1 MTAPGQWGAMKARTK
16 ESGRHVGAVLKALDI
31 LESFQA
37 QPTLSLKEL
46 IDLSG
51 LNRSRV
57 MRLAGTLEARGYLG
71 LEPDTGHYRLGS
83 RLLTLGKLFEQNN
96 TLMSLARPA
105 LKRLV
110 EITGESASLY
120 AIDGFERVALAREH
134 GTHEVRFSVTEGGRS
149 ELYAGAAGKVL
160 LAHAP
165 PNVATGVLKAGVM
178 RRLTPGTVVDP
189 IRLKAHLKTIR
200 RQGWAFSKGDRVA
213 DAWGIAAPVF
223 GHDGAARAAIGV
235 AGPINRLT
243 APMRTQ
249 TVAAVTEVAREL
261 SRDLGWSPASTGTN
275 TTPRRKR

>member
-1 MTAPGQWGAMKARTK
+1 MTEGNAHSLPGQWSTMKPRTK
-16 ESGRHVGAVLKALDI
+16 ESGRHVGAVLKALD
-31 LESFQA
+31 LLDSFQT

-57 MRLAGTLEARGYLG
+57 MRLAGTLEARGYLS
-71 LEPDTGHYRLGS
+71 LEPVTGHYRLGS
-83 RLLTLGKLFEQNN
+83 RLLTLGKLFELNN
-96 TLMSLARPA
+96 TFISLARPA

-110 EITGESASLY
+110 QKTGESATLY
-120 AIDGFERVALAREH
+120 AIDGYERVALAREH

-165 PNVATGVLKAGVM
+165 PEVAAGVLKAGVM

-189 IRLKAHLKTIR
+189 TRLTAQLKTIH
-200 RQGWAFSKGDRVA
+200 RQGWAFSKGDRVT
-213 DAWGIAAPVF
+213 DAWGVAAPVF
-223 GHDGAARAAIGV
+223 GHDGRARAAIGV

-243 APMRTQ
+243 QQMRTQ
-249 TVAAVTEVAREL
+249 TVEAVTEVAQDL
-261 SRDLGWSPASTGTN
+261 SRDLGWSPASAA
-275 TTPRRKR
+275 

>member
-1 MTAPGQWGAMKARTK
+1 MTEGNAHSLPGQWSTMKPRTK
-16 ESGRHVGAVLKALDI
+16 ESGRHVGAVLKALD
-31 LESFQA
+31 LLDSFQT

-57 MRLAGTLEARGYLG
+57 MRLAGTLEARGYLS
-71 LEPDTGHYRLGS
+71 LEPVTGHYRLGS
-83 RLLTLGKLFEQNN
+83 RLLTLGKLFELNN
-96 TLMSLARPA
+96 TFISLARPA

-110 EITGESASLY
+110 QKTGESATLY
-120 AIDGFERVALAREH
+120 AIDGYERVALAREH

-165 PNVATGVLKAGVM
+165 PEVAAGVLKAGVM

-189 IRLKAHLKTIR
+189 TRLTAQLKTIH
-200 RQGWAFSKGDRVA
+200 RQGWAFSKSDRVT
-213 DAWGIAAPVF
+213 DAWGVAAPVF
-223 GHDGAARAAIGV
+223 GHDGRARAAIGV

-243 APMRTQ
+243 QQMRTQ
-249 TVAAVTEVAREL
+249 TVEAVTEVAQDL
-261 SRDLGWSPASTGTN
+261 SRDLGWSPASAA
-275 TTPRRKR
+275 

>member
-1 MTAPGQWGAMKARTK
+1 MKPRTK
-16 ESGRHVGAVLKALDI
+16 ESGRHVGAVLKALD
-31 LESFQA
+31 LLDSFQT

-57 MRLAGTLEARGYLG
+57 MRLAGTLEARGYLS
-71 LEPDTGHYRLGS
+71 LEPVTGHYRLGS
-83 RLLTLGKLFEQNN
+83 RLLTLGKLFELNN
-96 TLMSLARPA
+96 TFISLARPA

-110 EITGESASLY
+110 QKTGESATLY
-120 AIDGFERVALAREH
+120 AIDGYERVALAREH

-165 PNVATGVLKAGVM
+165 PEVAAGVLKAGVM

-189 IRLKAHLKTIR
+189 TRLTAQLKTIH
-200 RQGWAFSKGDRVA
+200 RQGWAFSKGDRVT
-213 DAWGIAAPVF
+213 DAWGVAAPVF
-223 GHDGAARAAIGV
+223 GHDGRARAAIGV

-243 APMRTQ
+243 QQMRTQ
-249 TVAAVTEVAREL
+249 TVEAVTEVAQDL
-261 SRDLGWSPASTGTN
+261 SRDLGWSPASAA
-275 TTPRRKR
+275 

>member
-1 MTAPGQWGAMKARTK
+1 MYRYDGVMRARTK
-16 ESGRHVGAVLKALDI
+16 ESGRHVAAVLKALDL
-31 LESFQA
+31 LESFQT
-37 QPTLSLKEL
+37 QPALSLKEL

-83 RLLTLGKLFEQNN
+83 RLLTLGKLFEQSN

-105 LKRLV
+105 LLRLV
-110 EITGESASLY
+110 RITGESASLY
-120 AIDGFERVALAREH
+120 AIDGLERVALAREQ

-165 PNVATGVLKAGVM
+165 PDVAAGVLKAGVM

-189 IRLKAHLKTIR
+189 ALLARQLKTIR

-213 DAWGIAAPVF
+213 DAWGLAAPVF

-243 APMRTQ
+243 AAIRSQ

-261 SRDLGWSPASTGTN
+261 SRDLGWSPAVASTTS
-275 TTPRRKR
+275 RRKK

>member
-1 MTAPGQWGAMKARTK
+1 MRPRTK
-16 ESGRHVGAVLKALDI
+16 ESGRHVGAVLKALDL

-83 RLLTLGKLFEQNN
+83 RLLTLGKLFEQSN

-105 LKRLV
+105 LLRLV
-110 EITGESASLY
+110 QITGESASLY

-134 GTHEVRFSVTEGGRS
+134 GTHEVRFTVTEGGRS

-165 PNVATGVLKAGVM
+165 PDVAARVLRAGVM

-189 IRLKAHLKTIR
+189 ARLAAQLKIIR

-213 DAWGIAAPVF
+213 DAWGLAAPIF

-249 TVAAVTEVAREL
+249 TVAAVTEVARDL
-261 SRDLGWSPASTGTN
+261 SRDLGWSDVGAAEKSTS
-275 TTPRRKR
+275 RRKK

>member
-1 MTAPGQWGAMKARTK
+1 MRSRTK
-16 ESGRHVGAVLKALDI
+16 ESGRHVGAVLKALDL

-71 LEPDTGHYRLGS
+71 LEPYTGHYRLGS
-83 RLLTLGKLFEQNN
+83 RLLTLGKQFEQSN
-96 TLMSLARPA
+96 TVISLARPA
-105 LKRLV
+105 LRQLV
-110 EITGESASLY
+110 QITGESATLY
-120 AIDGFERVALAREH
+120 AIDSFERVALAREH

-149 ELYAGAAGKVL
+149 ELYAGAAGKIL

-165 PNVATGVLKAGVM
+165 SDVADGVLKAGVM
-178 RRLTPGTVVDP
+178 RRLTPGTIVDP
-189 IRLKAHLKTIR
+189 AGLTAQLKTIR
-200 RQGWAFSKGDRVA
+200 RQGWAFSKGERVA

-223 GHDGAARAAIGV
+223 GHDGTAHAAIGV

-243 APMRTQ
+243 QQMRTQ
-249 TVAAVTEVAREL
+249 TLAAVTEIAQDL
-261 SRDLGWSPASTGTN
+261 SRDLGWSPASAA
-275 TTPRRKR
+275 

>member
-1 MTAPGQWGAMKARTK
+1 MAAGTAGAEAAPGHWETMRPKTK
-16 ESGRHVGAVLKALDI
+16 ESGRHVGAVLKALDL
-31 LESFQA
+31 LESFQS
-37 QPTLSLKEL
+37 QPTLSLKNL
-46 IDLSG
+46 IDLNG

-57 MRLAGTLEARGYLG
+57 MRLAGTLEARGYLS
-71 LEPDTGHYRLGS
+71 LEPETGHYRLGS

-110 EITGESASLY
+110 QMTGESASLY

-165 PNVATGVLKAGVM
+165 PDVADGVLKAGVM
-178 RRLTPGTVVDP
+178 RRLTPGTIVDP
-189 IRLKAHLKTIR
+189 AGLAAQLKTIR
-200 RQGWAFSKGDRVA
+200 RQGWAFSKGERVA
-213 DAWGIAAPVF
+213 DAWGVAAPVF
-223 GHDGAARAAIGV
+223 GHDGTAHAAIGV

-243 APMRTQ
+243 QPMRTQ
-249 TVAAVTEVAREL
+249 TVAAVTEVAQDL
-261 SRDLGWSPASTGTN
+261 SRDLGWSPASAA
-275 TTPRRKR
+275 

>member
-1 MTAPGQWGAMKARTK
+1 MRPRTK
-16 ESGRHVGAVLKALDI
+16 ESGRHVGAVLKALDL

-83 RLLTLGKLFEQNN
+83 RLLTLGKLFELNN
-96 TLMSLARPA
+96 TLISLARPA
-105 LKRLV
+105 LQRLV
-110 EITGESASLY
+110 QITGESATLY

-165 PNVATGVLKAGVM
+165 SDVADGVLKAGVM
-178 RRLTPGTVVDP
+178 RRLTPGTIVDP
-189 IRLKAHLKTIR
+189 TGLTAQLKNIR
-200 RQGWAFSKGDRVA
+200 RQGWAFSKGERVA
-213 DAWGIAAPVF
+213 DAWGVAAPVF
-223 GHDGAARAAIGV
+223 GHDGTAHAAIGV

-243 APMRTQ
+243 QPMRTQ
-249 TVAAVTEVAREL
+249 TVAAVTEVAQDL
-261 SRDLGWSPASTGTN
+261 SRDLGWSPTSAA
-275 TTPRRKR
+275 

>member
-1 MTAPGQWGAMKARTK
+1 MTEGNAHSLPGQWSTMKPRTK
-16 ESGRHVGAVLKALDI
+16 ESGRHVGAVLKALD
-31 LESFQA
+31 LLDSFQT

-57 MRLAGTLEARGYLG
+57 MRLAGTLEARGYLR
-71 LEPDTGHYRLGS
+71 LEPVTGHYRLGS
-83 RLLTLGKLFEQNN
+83 RLLTLGKLFELNN
-96 TLMSLARPA
+96 TFISLARPA

-110 EITGESASLY
+110 QKTGESATLY
-120 AIDGFERVALAREH
+120 AIDGYERVALAREH

-165 PNVATGVLKAGVM
+165 PEVAAGVLKAGVM

-189 IRLKAHLKTIR
+189 TRLTAQLKTIH
-200 RQGWAFSKGDRVA
+200 RQGWAFSKGDRVT
-213 DAWGIAAPVF
+213 DAWGVAAPVF
-223 GHDGAARAAIGV
+223 GHDGRARAAIGV

-243 APMRTQ
+243 QQMRTQ
-249 TVAAVTEVAREL
+249 TVEAVTEVAQDL
-261 SRDLGWSPASTGTN
+261 SRDLGWSPASAA
-275 TTPRRKR
+275 